1 MHQFTGPEPACG
13 IAYRVAV
20 WIIRDWMCR
29 APRLLAVH
37 LRTKTKNSSLSNVTA
52 KVAAEFLKLN
62 RSQATQVTG
71 LLAEHLSFKGSPP
84 QARYN

>member
-1 MHQFTGPEPACG
+1 MHPFTGPEPACG

-20 WIIRDWMCR
+20 WIIRDWTR

-37 LRTKTKNSSLSNVTA
+37 LRTKTKNISLSNVTA
-52 KVAAEFLKLN
+52 KVAVEFLKLN

-71 LLAEHLSFKGSPP
+71 LLVGHLSIKGSPL
-84 QARYN
+84 QAWYN